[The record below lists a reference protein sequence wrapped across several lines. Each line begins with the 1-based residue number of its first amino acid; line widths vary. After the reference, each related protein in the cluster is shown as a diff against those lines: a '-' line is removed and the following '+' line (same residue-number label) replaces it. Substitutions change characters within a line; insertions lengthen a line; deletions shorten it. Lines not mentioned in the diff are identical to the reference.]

1 MAGNSYTFAVIVIIG
16 LIALFLIYWYTT
28 SNTSRKMQH
37 SIPQM
42 MRRETFADGDDEDY
56 DEDGQ
61 EDFANNEDDE
71 DGQENNENGDYNEGD
86 VQGDFSNMKEVVQTN
101 AGGSQMTGKV
111 NTPSKEQLYRMSHA
125 QNFPPETR
133 KPKNSD
139 LVGQNLQTEY
149 SQNPALQQLRQAA
162 CFPKEMLT
170 PEELKPQ
177 DNSSLWAQVNPQGE
191 GSLKGRSFLQAG
203 HHIGINTVGQTLR
216 NANLQLRSEPPNPQ
230 VLVSPWNQ
238 TTIEPDVNRR
248 PLEIGGCA

>member
-1 MAGNSYTFAVIVIIG
+1 MAEGNSYTFAIIVIIG
-16 LIALFLIYWYTT
+16 LVALVLIYWFTT
-28 SNTSRKMQH
+28 NNASKKKMRQ
-37 SIPQM
+37 P
-42 MRRETFADGDDEDY
+42 T
-56 DEDGQ
+56 Q
-61 EDFANNEDDE
+61 EYVDIGNEDDE
-71 DGQENNENGDYNEGD
+71 GIEGFGNPEED
-86 VQGDFSNMKEVVQTN
+86 TSVQGRVG
-101 AGGSQMTGKV
+101 A
-111 NTPSKEQLYRMSHA
+111 PSKEEIYKFAHA
-125 QNFPPETR
+125 QNFPPETK
-133 KPKNSD
+133 KPMNGD
-139 LVGQNLQTEY
+139 LVGEKLQAEY
-149 SQNPALQQLRQAA
+149 STNPAIQQLRQAA